1 MAIHS
6 HRRLSNNPSNYYFF
20 ILISSYQYLIDVDNL
35 SDELKYVI
43 KKISGV
49 NVEMEKIQTFGKRR
63 RQILLNGDID
73 KEILRK
79 VSSLYKRD
87 YEMFGYQYPDPDFV

>member
-1 MAIHS
+1 M
-6 HRRLSNNPSNYYFF
+6 
-20 ILISSYQYLIDVDNL
+20 IDVGNL
-35 SDELKYVI
+35 SDELKYVV

-49 NVEMEKIQTFGKRR
+49 SVKMEKIQTFGKRR

-73 KEILRK
+73 KKILRK

>member
-1 MAIHS
+1 
-6 HRRLSNNPSNYYFF
+6 
-20 ILISSYQYLIDVDNL
+20 
-35 SDELKYVI
+35 
-43 KKISGV
+43 
-49 NVEMEKIQTFGKRR
+49 MEKIQTFGKRR

-87 YEMFGYQYPDPDFV
+87 YEMFGYQYPDPDFL